1 MDIKITIPE
10 KLNEIT
16 LNQYKRW
23 LKISENNED
32 NNFIQQKMIEI
43 FCKVPLKQVLQMK
56 VEDMNT
62 ITETLSSMFNQTT
75 RLINRFTH
83 NDVEFGFIP
92 KLDDMTFGEYVDL
105 DSYLADW
112 QQMDKAMAVLFR
124 PVTMSKKNKYL
135 IEEYESATKYNMSDM
150 PLDVVFGSLVF
161 FWDLKSELQKTIQN
175 YLLNQ
180 QEVVIP
186 QSLLDSVKNG
196 VGINP
201 FTDLLKVTSLRLMKL
216 QKPISTPV

>member
-56 VEDMNT
+56 VEDMNS

>member
-23 LKISENNED
+23 LKISENNDD

-56 VEDMNT
+56 VEDMNS
-62 ITETLSSMFNQTT
+62 ITETHSSMFNQTT
-75 RLINRFTH
+75 RLINRFTY

-180 QEVVIP
+180 QEVAIP

-216 QKPISTPV
+216 QRPISIHV

>member
-1 MDIKITIPE
+1 MKISIQVPE

-32 NNFIQQKMIEI
+32 NNFVQQKMIEI

-75 RLINRFTH
+75 RLINKFTY
-83 NDVEFGFIP
+83 NNVEFGFIP

-124 PVTMSKKNKYL
+124 PITMTKKNKYL
-135 IEEYESATKYNMSDM
+135 IEEYESATKYNMADM

-216 QKPISTPV
+216 RKPISTPV

>member
-1 MDIKITIPE
+1 
-10 KLNEIT
+10 
-16 LNQYKRW
+16 
-23 LKISENNED
+23 
-32 NNFIQQKMIEI
+32 
-43 FCKVPLKQVLQMK
+43 
-56 VEDMNT
+56 MNT
-62 ITETLSSMFNQTT
+62 ITETLSNMFNQTT
-75 RLINRFTH
+75 RLINRFTY

-135 IEEYESATKYNMSDM
+135 IEEYESATKYDMSDM

-186 QSLLDSVKNG
+186 RSLLDSVKNG

>member
-1 MDIKITIPE
+1 
-10 KLNEIT
+10 
-16 LNQYKRW
+16 
-23 LKISENNED
+23 
-32 NNFIQQKMIEI
+32 
-43 FCKVPLKQVLQMK
+43 
-56 VEDMNT
+56 
-62 ITETLSSMFNQTT
+62 
-75 RLINRFTH
+75 
-83 NDVEFGFIP
+83 
-92 KLDDMTFGEYVDL
+92 
-105 DSYLADW
+105 
-112 QQMDKAMAVLFR
+112 
-124 PVTMSKKNKYL
+124 MSKKNKYL